1 MGQRRLQWTYDSHNW
16 SVDLR
21 SGRLSDHDQDGLVA
35 GGGAEWMI
43 NPHVMLGLEYLY
55 YGLGDEALTGSIF
68 PGRFLP
74 VSFTW
79 PNSNVQVARA
89 SLSYKF

>member
-1 MGQRRLQWTYDSHNW
+1 MAIRVGWELFQPEQRRQ
-16 SVDLR
+16 VFIGP
-21 SGRLSDHDQDGLVA
+21 SGNLSAA
-35 GGGAEWMI
+35 GGLQGGYNWQF
-43 NPHVMLGLEYLY
+43 VLGLEYLY